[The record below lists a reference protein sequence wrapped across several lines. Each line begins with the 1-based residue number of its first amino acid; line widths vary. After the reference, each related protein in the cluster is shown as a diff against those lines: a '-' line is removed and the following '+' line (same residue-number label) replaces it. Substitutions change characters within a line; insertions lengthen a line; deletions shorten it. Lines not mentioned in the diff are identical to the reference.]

1 MKILLITYD
10 ITLVGGIERVIN
22 KLTNYLCENFDYEIE
37 IISLN
42 RNTLNG
48 YKPYFEFNSRI
59 KLTFLDLENKQ
70 YITKNKFQSLLV
82 LLRNYYLYKKEVK
95 KLLERRDIDIVLT
108 FHAPLSIVTI
118 LNKKYITGKL
128 VVTEHSEY
136 KNGPDKIG
144 KILRRLLFKK
154 ADKVIVLTEESKDI
168 YQKFTNNIQ
177 VIPNPISFTTEEY
190 SPLCFKRVICA
201 GRLEKEKGFDQ
212 VIRAFSMIYKE
223 NNGWIMDI
231 FGQGSEQDRL
241 IELINDLK
249 INHCVNIKPFS
260 RDIKKEFLCS
270 DIFVLPSRSEA
281 FPLTLLEA
289 MECGLPC
296 LSFDLPGPREIIKH
310 RNDGIIV
317 EKENIN
323 QLAKEL
329 NYLIKNSDIRIE
341 YGFNAKKNVRRY
353 HIDTICDIWREMFM
367 ELEKR

>member
-1 MKILLITYD
+1 MKLLLITYD

-22 KLTNYLCENFDYEIE
+22 KLTNYLCEHFNYDIE
-37 IISLN
+37 IVSLN
-42 RNTLNG
+42 QNNLNG
-48 YKPYFEFNSRI
+48 YNPYFQYNSNI
-59 KLTFLDLENKQ
+59 KLTFLDLENKR
-70 YITKNKFQSLLV
+70 YVTNNKFQSLLV
-82 LLRNYYLYKKEVK
+82 ILKNYCVYKKEVRR
-95 KLLERRDIDIVLT
+95 LLERRKVDIVLT

-118 LNKKYITGKL
+118 LNKKYIHGKL
-128 VVTEHSEY
+128 IVTEHSEY
-136 KNGPDKIG
+136 ENGPDKIG

-154 ADKVIVLTEESKDI
+154 ADRVIVLTEESRNI
-168 YQKFTNNIQ
+168 YQKFTNNLR

-190 SPLCFKRVICA
+190 SSLSFKRVICA
-201 GRLEKEKGFDQ
+201 GRLEIEKGFDQ
-212 VIRAFSMIYKE
+212 IIRAFSMIHKE
-223 NNGWIMDI
+223 NKDWVMDI
-231 FGQGSEQDRL
+231 FGEGSERNRL
-241 IELINDLK
+241 IDLINDLK
-249 INHCVNIKPFS
+249 LNHFVNIKPFS
-260 RDIKKEFLCS
+260 KDIKKEFLCS

-329 NYLIKNSDIRIE
+329 NHLIKNSDIRIK

-353 HIDTICDIWREMFM
+353 HIDKICNIWRETFL
-367 ELEKR
+367 EL